1 MGMKLD
7 NCTIPL
13 CRFHPEPRPTLA
25 PASLELCR
33 RESGSRPDGTL
44 EVAIKT
50 LKTDAAQT
58 DRVKFLQEAAI
69 MGQFKHNNVV
79 KLYGVVRSGE
89 PVSALAVSLSHVSS
103 ENIISCDC
111 FLQVMIVLELLAK
124 GDLRKHLLSL
134 VPE

>member
-1 MGMKLD
+1 MGRQLYNTSM
-7 NCTIPL
+7 PL
-13 CRFHPEPRPTLA
+13 SPRTTTYLG
-25 PASLELCR
+25 SGQFGTVSRGEW
-33 RESGSRPDGTL
+33 ESPDGTL

-89 PVSALAVSLSHVSS
+89 PVSALAVTLSHVSS
-103 ENIISCDC
+103 ENIISCGC